1 MERILV
7 SACLMG
13 RKVRYDGAA
22 KTSGDALLAA
32 WRREGRLV
40 PFCPEVEGGLPVPR
54 PAAEIEG
61 GAGGEAV
68 LAGTA
73 RVLTAG
79 GADVTESFLAGARAA
94 LAAARAHGVRVAILK
109 EGSPSCGSL
118 TVYDG
123 AFGGRR
129 VPGNGVTT
137 ALLERHGVAVFGEE
151 RVAEAAARL
160 RELGDRPTGPREE
173 DRHGVGDQLP
183 GPREEHRHDL
193 GDRPTR
199 PYDDHPHSLGD
210 RHPGPP
216 GERPDDLSPPGEWP

>member
-32 WRREGRLV
+32 WWREGRLV

-68 LAGTA
+68 LSGAA

-79 GADVTESFLAGARAA
+79 GADVTEAFLAGARAA
-94 LAAARAHGVRVAILK
+94 LAAAR
-109 EGSPSCGSL
+109 P
-118 TVYDG
+118 
-123 AFGGRR
+123 
-129 VPGNGVTT
+129 T
-137 ALLERHGVAVFGEE
+137 A
-151 RVAEAAARL
+151 
-160 RELGDRPTGPREE
+160 
-173 DRHGVGDQLP
+173 
-183 GPREEHRHDL
+183 
-193 GDRPTR
+193 
-199 PYDDHPHSLGD
+199 
-210 RHPGPP
+210 
-216 GERPDDLSPPGEWP
+216 